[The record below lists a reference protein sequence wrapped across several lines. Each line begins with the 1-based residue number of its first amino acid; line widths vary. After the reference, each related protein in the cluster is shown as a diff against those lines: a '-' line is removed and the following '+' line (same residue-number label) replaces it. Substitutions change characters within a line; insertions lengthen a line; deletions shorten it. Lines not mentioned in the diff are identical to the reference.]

1 MKKSVIALLLMSSPV
16 LALADNGAGC
26 GPGAGL
32 WRGKT
37 GLVAHT
43 SAGTTNGTF
52 SSPLFGLLSGTSGC
66 ENPGVVSNEYQKQVF
81 VAMNMDDL
89 AQDVA
94 QGKGAHLSSLA
105 NLMGIQAN
113 DESAFF
119 SLTQRSY
126 DSIFVTPDSDYKD
139 VLAAL
144 NGVLGADGQFAH
156 YVR

>member
-1 MKKSVIALLLMSSPV
+1 MKKSIIALVLMSSPI
-16 LALADNGAGC
+16 LAFADNGAGC
-26 GPGAGL
+26 GPGAMV
-32 WRGKT
+32 WKGKT
-37 GLVAHT
+37 GFVAHT

-52 SSPLFGLLSGTSGC
+52 SSPLFGLVSGTSGC
-66 ENPGVVSNEYQKQVF
+66 ENPGVVSNEYEKQVF

-105 NLMGIQAN
+105 SLMGIQAK

-119 SLTQRSY
+119 TLTQRSY
-126 DSIFVTPDSDYKD
+126 DAIFVSAESDYAE
-139 VLAAL
+139 VLTAL
-144 NGVLGADGQFAH
+144 NGVLGADDRLAH